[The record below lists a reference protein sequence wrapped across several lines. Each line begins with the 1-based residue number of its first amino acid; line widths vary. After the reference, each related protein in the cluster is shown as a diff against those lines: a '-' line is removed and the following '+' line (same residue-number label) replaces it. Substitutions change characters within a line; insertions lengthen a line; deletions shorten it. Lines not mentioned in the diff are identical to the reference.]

1 MKLEEK
7 IQECICAYPECY
19 DNLSELMKAN
29 GDTTICHAEFCD
41 DYDDDEPFIRTKCLT
56 RFWAWSENYVYFM
69 ALNPAWGEN
78 CYELE
83 SIPLRSGLYNP
94 STIR

>member
-7 IQECICAYPECY
+7 IQECINAYPSST
-19 DNLSELMKAN
+19 DNLYEHMEEN
-29 GDTTICHAEFCD
+29 DDTTICHAEFCD
-41 DYDDDEPFIRTKCLT
+41 DYDDDEPFVRTKCVT

-78 CYELE
+78 YYELQ
-83 SIPLRSGLYNP
+83 SIPLRSGLCNP